1 MMIFAS
7 FERLVAFRYLRAR
20 RKEGFISIIAA
31 LALVGIT
38 LGVATLIIVMSVM
51 NGFRHELLG
60 RILGIN
66 GHLNVYAP
74 AGYMRNYDD
83 LADRI
88 RHLPGILTVTPLVE
102 GQALVT
108 QNGIAGGGMVRGID
122 PKLFAGKPLVS
133 THIVAGSL
141 TDFDDDRIAI
151 GSRMAERF
159 GVHVG
164 DRLTLV
170 SPQSKDT
177 PFGSIPR
184 SRGYR
189 IAAIFDIGMYEYDS
203 AFVFMPLESAQLFF
217 DMEGQVTSLEVTVP
231 DPDRDVAT
239 ARQEVHSMQPGL
251 RLVDW
256 QQSNGSFF
264 NAVMTEKAVMFL
276 ILTLMI
282 GIAAINIISSMIM
295 LVQTK
300 TRDIAILRTMGATR
314 GSILRVFFLTG
325 TSIGVTGTLIGL
337 GIGVLFSANIDT
349 IRHWLEH
356 FTGNNLFAPEIYFL
370 STLPAILDWKDV
382 IQVTAIALGSTFV
395 ATILPAL
402 WAARLDP
409 VEALRYE

>member
-1 MMIFAS
+1 MIFGS
-7 FERLVAFRYLRAR
+7 FERLIAFRYLRAR

-38 LGVATLIIVMSVM
+38 LGVATLIVVMSVM
-51 NGFRHELLG
+51 NGFRQELLG

-74 AGYMRNYDD
+74 AGYMQNYDD
-83 LADRI
+83 LAGRI
-88 RHLPGILTVTPLVE
+88 RHLPGITSVTPLVE

-108 QNGIAGGGMVRGID
+108 ENGVAGGGMIRGID
-122 PKLFAGKPLVS
+122 PKLFADKPIVS

-141 TDFDDDRIAI
+141 NDFAGDRIAI
-151 GSRMAERF
+151 GGRMAERF

-164 DRLTLV
+164 DKITLV

-184 SRGYR
+184 SLSYR

-203 AFVFMPLESAQLFF
+203 AFVFMPLDSAQLFF
-217 DMEGQVTSLEVTVP
+217 DMDGQVTSLEVTVP
-231 DPDRDVAT
+231 NPDRDVAQ
-239 ARQEVHSMQPGL
+239 ARREIHALQPDL
-251 RLVDW
+251 RLIDW
-256 QQSNGSFF
+256 QQSNGSYF
-264 NAVMTEKAVMFL
+264 NAVLTEKAVMFL

-314 GSILRVFFLTG
+314 GSILRIFFLTG
-325 TSIGVTGTLIGL
+325 TSIGITGTILGL
-337 GIGVLFSANIDT
+337 GIGVAFSANIEA
-349 IRHWLEH
+349 IRQALQH

-370 STLPAILDWKDV
+370 STLPAILDMRDV
-382 IQVTAIALGSTFV
+382 IQVTAIALGSTFI
-395 ATILPAL
+395 ATILPAM